1 MSKVIIVGCDLH
13 DRSMVLCFAVNAE
26 TPQRKTFVNDRPGR
40 LAMREFLIELA
51 RTCGATRIVFVYEA
65 SGLGFGLCDFLRE
78 VGIECRVVPPSCM
91 EKSSKQRRQKTDARD
106 AEKLFEAARA
116 FVLAGNKLPTVWTP
130 PQVLRDDR
138 ELVRARIAAAED
150 STAVKLQILAL
161 LKRYGRE
168 LPEVFRK
175 HHNWTL
181 KFMRWVAAEAK
192 QLPAQVQPVLT
203 CLVERQQHLQAEI
216 DCLEDGIQALSKN
229 VRYRS
234 ACAALRKITGVGL
247 MTAMTFLTEMGDLTR
262 FSNRRQVGSY
272 LGLAPCSHE
281 SGETSDRKGHITRQG
296 PSRLR
301 KMLCQATW
309 AAIRRDAD
317 TKTKHDRI
325 SKGKTQFRKKA
336 AVALMRQLGIR
347 MWHAALEAGVSSELI
362 TPAMPPPTWVQTP
375 PPPTLAQAN

>member
-1 MSKVIIVGCDLH
+1 
-13 DRSMVLCFAVNAE
+13 MVLCFACNQE
-26 TPQRKTFVNDRPGR
+26 TPRQKTFVNDPQGR
-40 LAMREFLIELA
+40 ATMREFVIELA
-51 RTCGATRIVFVYEA
+51 QRSGATRIVFVYEA

-78 VGIECRVVPPSCM
+78 VGIECRVVPPSLL

-106 AEKLFEAARA
+106 AEDLFEKARA
-116 FVLAGNKLPTVWTP
+116 HVLAGNKLPTAWTP

-138 ELVRARIAAAED
+138 ELVRARIATAED

-175 HHNWTL
+175 HHNWTQ
-181 KFMRWVAAEAK
+181 KFMRWVAAEAE
-192 QLPAQVQPVLT
+192 QLPIQVQPVLQ
-203 CLVERQQHLQAEI
+203 CLVQRQQQLQAEI
-216 DCLEDGIQALSKN
+216 DCLEDGVKLLAKN
-229 VRYRS
+229 PRYRT
-234 ACAALRKITGVGL
+234 ACEGLRKITGVGL

-281 SGETSDRKGHITRQG
+281 SGEASDRKGHITRQG

-309 AAIRRDAD
+309 SAIRRDAD
-317 TKTKHDRI
+317 TRAKHDRI
-325 SKGKTQFRKKA
+325 SKSKQQLRKKA

-347 MWHAALEAGVSSELI
+347 MWHAALEAGVSSELV
-362 TPAMPPPTWVQTP
+362 TPATPPPKWLQAI
-375 PPPTLAQAN
+375 PPTLAQAN

>member
-1 MSKVIIVGCDLH
+1 
-13 DRSMVLCFAVNAE
+13 MVLCFALNAE
-26 TPQRKTFVNDRPGR
+26 TPQRKTFVNDRSGR
-40 LAMREFLIELA
+40 LAMREFLLELA
-51 RTCGATRIVFVYEA
+51 RSRGATRIVFVYEA
-65 SGLGFGLCDFLRE
+65 SGLGFGLCDFLCA
-78 VGIECRVVPPSCM
+78 VGIECRVVAPSCM

-106 AEKLFEAARA
+106 AEDLFEKARA

-150 STAVKLQILAL
+150 SAAVKLQMLAL

-168 LPEVFRK
+168 LPEVFQK
-175 HHNWTL
+175 HHNWTK
-181 KFMRWVAAEAK
+181 KFLRWVAEEA
-192 QLPAQVQPVLT
+192 QRLPAQVQPVLS
-203 CLVERQQHLQAEI
+203 CLVRRQQQLQAEI
-216 DCLEDGIQALSKN
+216 DCLEDGVKALSKN
-229 VRYRS
+229 TRYRA
-234 ACAALRKITGVGL
+234 ACDALRKITGVGL

-272 LGLAPCSHE
+272 LGLSPCSNE
-281 SGETSDRKGHITRQG
+281 SGENSDRKGHITRQG

-317 TKTKHDRI
+317 TKAKHDRI
-325 SKGKTQFRKKA
+325 SKGKKQFRKKA

-347 MWHAALEAGVSSELI
+347 MWHAALAAGVSSELV
-362 TPAMPPPTWVQTP
+362 TPPMPPPSWLTMP
-375 PPPTLAQAN
+375 HAIAQAT